1 MEDKFEERKSFMRR
15 NILFPSYIINP
26 FLHLHILTSLTLA
39 NFIDPMKRGEEYA
52 ISLRKKNKMQVI
64 TAKRR
69 RVQEEF
75 E

>member
-1 MEDKFEERKSFMRR
+1 
-15 NILFPSYIINP
+15 
-26 FLHLHILTSLTLA
+26 
-39 NFIDPMKRGEEYA
+39 MKRGEEYA